1 MPFLLAN
8 LVSQSLSV
16 MRSPGF
22 CFQVTRLPWNE
33 QEIGTDPETSLI
45 KDQLVWCN
53 EHGILTINSQPPVN
67 GTPSADPLVGWGRPG
82 GYCYQRVFNL
92 IEFYEYTK

>member
-1 MPFLLAN
+1 
-8 LVSQSLSV
+8 